1 MLSGSRKKITIN
13 AVSYKVRQRVFTVQK
28 KLHPKVLEH
37 WSTGVLE
44 KGKAQTSK

>member
-1 MLSGSRKKITIN
+1 MRKIVLN
-13 AVSYKVRQRVFTVQK
+13 AASYKIKQRVFTMQK